1 MGFVAF
7 EAVIGMICPLT
18 LWEDVLRSGRAREAG
33 FIERWVGRLPCFGAG
48 PPAAVA
54 ISIPEQ
60 PIALSAVA
68 PGISQGPIGLG
79 RNGHLRGGIMED
91 QHDKAMQKLKDN
103 PRSGSSPYDLDF
115 YAWALTNLKFLRA
128 GKFSEAD
135 MANIAEELESVGRGE
150 KRELISRLTVLLM
163 AVSGQTPQPQLGCNY
178 RLPKPT
184 SMQ

>member
-7 EAVIGMICPLT
+7 EAVIGMVCPLT
-18 LWEDVLRSGRAREAG
+18 LWEDVLRSGRAREARL
-33 FIERWVGRLPCFGAG
+33 IERWVGSFRTLAPD

-60 PIALSAVA
+60 PVALSAVA
-68 PGISQGPIGLG
+68 KGISQGPIGLG
-79 RNGHLRGGIMED
+79 RNGHLRGGIIED
-91 QHDKAMQKLKDN
+91 QHNKAMQKLKDN
-103 PRSGSSPYDLDF
+103 PRSGSSLYDLDF
-115 YAWALTNLKFLRA
+115 YTWALTNAKLLRA

-135 MANIAEELESVGRGE
+135 MANIAEELESMGRGE

-163 AVSGQTPQPQLGCNY
+163 VVSGQTPQPQLGCNY